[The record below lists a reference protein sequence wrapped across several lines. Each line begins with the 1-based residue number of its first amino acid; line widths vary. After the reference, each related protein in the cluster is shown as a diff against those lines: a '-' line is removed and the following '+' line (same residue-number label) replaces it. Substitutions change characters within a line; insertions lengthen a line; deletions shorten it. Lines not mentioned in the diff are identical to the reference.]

1 MTSEQDTI
9 LSLIKTVVEGA
20 HDVYSTEDICWAKI
34 MDSAIRQ
41 GVQGLCFDAMELL
54 PAEQRPDRAILLEWL
69 GQTVCLERL

>member
-9 LSLIKTVVEGA
+9 LSLIKTVVKGA